1 MSKEQHKKIYNF
13 IRVIRESFPDASI
26 IYQWGACYGFYLIL
40 KHNFPSAIAYFS
52 DKDKDHILTKI
63 GNRFYDIT
71 GEYDYETKEATKL
84 KEKDHQIWISKAFG
98 QRVEYILS
106 KYNRHIKKH
115 TEPFKEK

>member
-1 MSKEQHKKIYNF
+1 MKNNHKKIHSF
-13 IRVIRESFPDASI
+13 IKVIRESFPDASI

-71 GEYDYETKEATKL
+71 GEYDWETKDVSKL
-84 KEKDHQIWISKAFG
+84 TQKDHEIWISKAFG
-98 QRVEYILS
+98 QRVEFMIS
-106 KYNRHIKKH
+106 KYSRNHKKH
-115 TEPFKEK
+115 AEPFKEK